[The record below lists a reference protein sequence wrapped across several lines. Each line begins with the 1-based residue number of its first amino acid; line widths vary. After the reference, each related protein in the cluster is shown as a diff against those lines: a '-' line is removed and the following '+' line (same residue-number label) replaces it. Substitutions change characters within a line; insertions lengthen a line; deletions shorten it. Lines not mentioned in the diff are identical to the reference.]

1 MILILLIFF
10 ISRNLKLK
18 LKKIDFIQLLCYNN
32 SMKNNKGDKKMEL
45 KIKEIINSN
54 FAIKSEKSF
63 FLAKEIKNQS
73 KEKEIILNFDGIES
87 STTRFFTE
95 CFKELDSN
103 LFKKIKIKNSNHF
116 IDNQIEVAKNL
127 LFLNFN

>member
-1 MILILLIFF
+1 
-10 ISRNLKLK
+10 
-18 LKKIDFIQLLCYNN
+18 
-32 SMKNNKGDKKMEL
+32 MEL

-54 FAIKSEKSF
+54 FAIKSEKSLI
-63 FLAKEIKNQS
+63 LAKKIKNQS
-73 KEKEIILNFDGIES
+73 NENEIILNFDGIES

-103 LFKKIKIKNSNHF
+103 LFKKIKIKNSTHF